1 MNEGHRARALWLF
14 YILAAWRWRTTR

>member
-14 YILAAWRWRTTR
+14 YILAAWRWRATR